1 MNSLRDRLILRAI
14 AKIGAG
20 FCLLMAGI
28 VMGATITWTG
38 DDGSGTVWNQ
48 SLNWSSTVPGSTDI
62 AVLGAAGSATQIGI
76 DLTSGTNN
84 GAGQQIVGRI
94 SLDAASTL
102 SRTIG
107 NSSATAGTLRIA
119 GVSAVLL
126 ENLNAGLTL
135 TLAPTVLG
143 GSQPM
148 ALLLSSGTIDAV
160 GDIHISSDISG
171 TAFTKTGGGVLTLTG
186 TNTYTGNTTISA
198 GTLQIGDG
206 GTSGTPG
213 FSNISIASGADL
225 TFNRSDSVSTG
236 FIISGA
242 GTLTQA
248 GGGTTILTGGNS
260 YTGTTFLQ
268 AGTLQIGNGATAGTL
283 GSGAVVTSSG
293 ATLAVNRSNDL
304 TMFNVISGPGSL
316 KKQGA
321 GNLSLRG
328 ANSFTGVT
336 TIEQGVLTVNPVAAT
351 HTLGGGGDVVV
362 EAAGTLA
369 FSAGSDFSF
378 ANVISGSGA
387 VLRSGSSAVVT
398 LTGSNSYT
406 GSTRLVTGVLGVQT
420 LANGGTDSS
429 IGAAAA
435 DAGNLVFD
443 GGTLRYTGGGSTTDR
458 LFSVGTGSAIIEA
471 NGSGALQFTNSGAL
485 GFNGQSGTRLLA
497 LRGSNTDAN
506 SLAAVIGDNGG
517 ATSVRKDGS
526 GTWVLSGA
534 STYSG
539 STRVLGGTL
548 IVSSLADAGA
558 ASSIGAAGVSETNL
572 VLSAGATLRYTGSG
586 DSIDRLFSVGTTGG
600 TIDSSGT
607 GALVF
612 TGTGSMGFDGLNVA
626 RTLTLRGSNTG
637 DNTISAVI
645 GSQGGATSLTKA
657 DAGKWVLNGDN
668 TYSGLT
674 TISAGTLQVGAGGV
688 SGSLG
693 SGNVTNNGALVV
705 DRSDSISFGQTISGG
720 GTFTQAGSGTTI
732 LSGVNTLTG
741 VTTIS
746 AGTLQLGAGGTT
758 GSIASTS
765 IVNDGTLTI
774 NRSNAVTLT
783 ASISGSGGLTQ
794 QGSGT
799 TTLAGA
805 LSYTGATVVSAGRL
819 QSTVSVSIPNSDF
832 TIASGASVGTNAT
845 SGWSIGA
852 LDGAGTVENGGSSAS
867 TLTVGGSGNSG
878 TFTGLIQNGGVSSL
892 SVVKTGGGTQSF
904 GSANTYTG
912 RTTISGGVLSVDLLA
927 NGGVASGIGASS
939 DLASN
944 LVLDGGSLNYTGSG
958 VSTDRRFDLGVSG
971 GGLHASG
978 SGAVVW
984 ANTAA
989 IGFHSQSGA
998 RALTLAGS
1006 STAANT
1012 LSAVITDSDAPTA
1025 LIKDGAGTWLLT
1037 STNTYTGGTSLNGGV
1052 LRISSSNAVGT
1063 GAITFAGGV
1072 LEVTQSMSLDNSLI
1086 VNDANNGVAVNAGTL
1101 TINGPISGLHPLY
1114 KDGLGT
1120 LIIASASNS
1129 VPTVVQNGTVQGA
1142 AANAGTRIDLSNAT
1156 ATFAFNQI
1164 DPGTYGGIIGGA
1176 GNITVAG
1183 AGGLVLT
1190 GSNTY
1195 TGVTTITDGVLTLQN
1210 DDALGSTAGGI
1221 LVLNGG
1227 TLELK
1232 DDIVVGAEA
1241 LQINGA
1247 GAAGQSGA
1255 LVSSSG
1261 ANTYGGQI
1269 TVTTNSSFA
1278 ALPGS
1283 TLTLSGGIVKNG
1295 TVATFTGGGTILI
1308 HGAGISGA
1316 DPNSDLVVDGSGTNV
1331 VLNTVS
1337 SYNGPTTIQNS
1348 AQLTLGISGALPTTP
1363 RTDMTIDSSGV
1374 FDLAGHSD
1382 TAASLTGSSSGTVRN
1397 STVATISTLGIAP
1410 ASGSTT
1416 FSGVIEGTAGG
1427 TQGDIA
1433 LTKSGGGTQI
1443 LDGTNTYSGGT
1454 TITGGTLQIGSG
1466 GSSGTLGAG
1475 DVVNDGTLSIN
1486 RSGAVTLNQLITG
1499 SGSLTQSGS
1508 GTTTLTGSNSYSGG
1522 TTITGGALRLGDG
1535 GTTGSAG
1542 SGAVVNDGQ
1551 LQVNRSNSITLGQAI
1566 TGSGSL
1572 SQVGSGVT
1580 TLSGNANT
1588 YSGGTTVE
1596 SGTLV
1601 AANTLA
1607 SSSATGAGSVLV
1619 QSGAT
1624 LAGSGR
1630 ISGDVHFSAGSTLLV
1645 GNLISDTHGQ
1655 DFEFVGGL
1663 SSSGSFEAV
1672 FDLFSNAGTGT
1683 LNSTIA
1689 ADQILVSGTDRL
1701 ISLSLDLVLADPN
1714 SLLNWAAEDSWQI
1727 WNWGGI
1733 SPGNRSLTVN
1743 SLTAPALPSHLH
1755 WDTSQLNTTGTISLS
1770 SVPEP
1775 GRPFLLLSGF
1785 VAWLRRRR
1793 RHDA

>member
-1 MNSLRDRLILRAI
+1 MHSPRVRSSLRFA
-14 AKIGAG
+14 AKIGTG
-20 FCLLMAGI
+20 CFLLMAG
-28 VMGATITWTG
+28 MGLGATITWSG

-48 SLNWSSTVPGSTDI
+48 SLNWSGSVPGSTDI
-62 AVLGAAGSATQIGI
+62 AVLGAAGAATHIGI
-76 DLTSGTNN
+76 DFASGTNN

-102 SRTIG
+102 SRTLG
-107 NSSATAGTLRIA
+107 NSSATVGTLRIS
-119 GVSAVLL
+119 GVSGVLM

-148 ALLLSSGTIDAV
+148 ALLLSSGTIDTV
-160 GDIHISSDISG
+160 GDIHISADISG

-186 TNTYTGNTTISA
+186 TNTYTSNTAISE

-213 FSNISIASGADL
+213 FSNIAIASGANL
-225 TFNRSDSVSTG
+225 TFNRADSVSTG

-248 GGGTTILTGGNS
+248 GGGTTVLTGGNS

-268 AGTLQIGNGATAGTL
+268 AGTLQIGNGGTAGTL
-283 GSGAVVTSSG
+283 GTGAVVTSSG

-304 TMFNVISGPGSL
+304 NMFNVISGAGGL

-321 GNLSLRG
+321 GNLTLRG
-328 ANSFTGVT
+328 ANSFTGIT
-336 TIEQGVLTVNPVAAT
+336 TVEQGVLTVSQVAAT

-378 ANVISGSGA
+378 ANAISGSGG

-406 GSTRLVTGVLGVQT
+406 GSTRLVTGVLGVQS
-420 LANGGTDSS
+420 LANGGTNSP
-429 IGAAAA
+429 IGAATA
-435 DAGNLVFD
+435 DAANLVFD
-443 GGTLRYTGGGSTTDR
+443 GGTLRYTGGASTTDR
-458 LFSVGTGSAIIEA
+458 LFSVGTGAAIIEA
-471 NGSGALQFTNSGAL
+471 NGSGALQFTSTGAL

-517 ATSVRKDGS
+517 ATSVRKDGA
-526 GTWVLSGA
+526 GTWALSGA
-534 STYSG
+534 STYTG
-539 STRVLGGTL
+539 STRILGGTL

-558 ASSIGAAGVSETNL
+558 ASSIGAAGVAETNL
-572 VLSAGATLRYTGSG
+572 VLSAGATLRYIGTGHS
-586 DSIDRLFSVGTTGG
+586 SDRLFSVGSTGG

-612 TGTGSMGFDGLNVA
+612 TGAGSMGFDGLNVA

-645 GSQGGATSLTKA
+645 GNQGGSTSLTKA
-657 DAGKWVLNGDN
+657 DAGKWVLSGDN

-674 TISAGTLQVGAGGV
+674 TISAGTLQVGTGGV

-705 DRSDSISFGQTISGG
+705 NRSDSLSLRQTISGG
-720 GTFTQAGSGTTI
+720 GTFTQAGGGTTI
-732 LSGVNTLTG
+732 LTGVNTLTG
-741 VTTIS
+741 ITTIT
-746 AGTLQLGAGGTT
+746 AGTLQLGTGGTT

-765 IVNDGTLTI
+765 IVNDGTLVI
-774 NRSNAVTLT
+774 DRSNAVTLA

-794 QGSGT
+794 QGAGT
-799 TTLAGA
+799 TTLAA
-805 LSYTGATVVSAGRL
+805 APSYTGATVVSAGRL
-819 QSTVSVSIPNSDF
+819 QSTVSVSVPNSDF
-832 TIASGASVGTNAT
+832 TISSGAFVGTNAT
-845 SGWSIGA
+845 SAWSIGA
-852 LDGAGTVENGGSSAS
+852 LNGAGTFENGGSSAS
-867 TLTVGGSGNSG
+867 TLTLGGSGNSG
-878 TFTGLIQNGGVSSL
+878 TFTGLLQNGGVSSL
-892 SVVKTGGGTQSF
+892 SVTKTGGGTQALN
-904 GSANTYTG
+904 SANTHTG
-912 RTTISGGVLSVDLLA
+912 RTTISGGVLSVNVLA
-927 NGGVASGIGASS
+927 NGGSASGIGASS
-939 DLASN
+939 SVAGN
-944 LVLDGGSLNYTGSG
+944 LVLNGGSLRYTGG
-958 VSTDRRFDLGVSG
+958 AVTTDRRFDLGAAG
-971 GGLHASG
+971 GGLEASG
-978 SGAVVW
+978 SGALVW
-984 ANTAA
+984 SNTAA
-989 IGFHSQSGA
+989 IGFNSQSGA
-998 RALTLAGS
+998 RSLTLAGS

-1012 LSAVITDSDAPTA
+1012 LSAIITDSDAPTS

-1037 STNTYTGGTSLNGGV
+1037 STNTYTGGTSLNDGV

-1063 GAITFAGGV
+1063 GSLTFAGGV

-1086 VNDANNGVAVNAGTL
+1086 VNDANNGVNVNAGTL

-1114 KDGLGT
+1114 KDGPGT

-1142 AANAGTRIDLSNAT
+1142 AANAGTRIDLSTAT
-1156 ATFAFNQI
+1156 ATFAFNQA

-1176 GNITVAG
+1176 GNISVAG

-1190 GSNTY
+1190 GSNTF
-1195 TGVTTITDGVLTLQN
+1195 TGITTITDGVLTLQN
-1210 DDALGSTAGGI
+1210 NDALGSTLGGI
-1221 LVLNGG
+1221 SVLNGG

-1261 ANTYGGQI
+1261 ANTYGGEI
-1269 TVTTNSSFA
+1269 TVATNGSLA

-1283 TLTLSGGIVKNG
+1283 TLTLTGGVVKNG
-1295 TVATFTGGGTILI
+1295 TVATFTGGGTILVN
-1308 HGAGISGA
+1308 GSGISGA

-1331 VLNTVS
+1331 VLNTAN

-1348 AQLTLGISGALPTTP
+1348 AQLTLGISNALPSTP
-1363 RTDMTIDSSGV
+1363 RTDMTIQSSGV
-1374 FDLAGHSD
+1374 FDLSGHDD
-1382 TAASLTGSSSGTVRN
+1382 TAASLTGSASGTVRN
-1397 STVATISTLGIAP
+1397 STVATTSTLGIAP
-1410 ASGSTT
+1410 VSGSTI

-1443 LDGTNTYSGGT
+1443 LDGANTYSGGT

-1466 GSSGTLGAG
+1466 GSSGTLGGG
-1475 DVVNDGTLSIN
+1475 DVVNDGTLAVN
-1486 RSGAVTLNQLITG
+1486 RSGAVTLNQVITG
-1499 SGSLTQSGS
+1499 SGSLSQGGS
-1508 GTTTLTGSNSYSGG
+1508 GTTTLTGANSYSGG

-1535 GTTGSAG
+1535 GTSGSAG
-1542 SGAVVNDGQ
+1542 SGAIVNDGQ
-1551 LQVNRSNSITLGQAI
+1551 LQVQRSNSITLGQAI

-1572 SQVGSGVT
+1572 SQTGSGVT
-1580 TLSGNANT
+1580 TLNGNANT
-1588 YSGGTTVE
+1588 YSGGTTVA

-1601 AANTLA
+1601 AANTFA
-1607 SSSATGAGSVLV
+1607 SSSATGTGSVLV

-1630 ISGDVHFSAGSTLLV
+1630 ISGDVAFSSGSTLLV
-1645 GNLISDTHGQ
+1645 GNLISDTQGQ
-1655 DFEFVGGL
+1655 DFEFAGGL
-1663 SSSGSFEAV
+1663 SSGGSFDAV

-1689 ADQILVSGTDRL
+1689 ADQIVVSGTDRL

-1727 WNWGGI
+1727 WDWGGI
-1733 SPGNRSLTVN
+1733 SLGNRSLVVN
-1743 SLTAPALPSHLH
+1743 SLTAPALPSNLM
-1755 WDTSQLNTTGTISLS
+1755 WDTSQLNTTGSISLS

-1775 GRPFLLLSGF
+1775 SRLLLLLPGF
-1785 VAWLRRRR
+1785 VALMHRRRR
-1793 RHDA
+1793 RH